1 MEIEKLDI
9 EDLLLIKPTIFEDER
24 GYFFESFNR
33 ETFKKATGM
42 DLDFVQD
49 NESASESNVIR
60 GLHLQL
66 PPYQQGKL
74 VRVTRGSV
82 FDVAVDVRRNS
93 ETYGHY
99 VGVEL
104 NAENKYQLYI
114 PPGFAHGFCVL
125 APETIFSYK
134 CTGYYHRESERAIRW
149 NDPDIDIDWGV
160 KNPIISEK
168 DQNQSIYL
176 KDFTEAF

>member
-1 MEIEKLDI
+1 MQIEKFDI
-9 EDLLLIKPTIFEDER
+9 EDLLLVKPTVFEDER

-33 ETFKKATGM
+33 RNFQKATGM

-49 NESASESNVIR
+49 NESASEYNVIR

-74 VRVTRGSV
+74 VRVARGSV

-99 VGVEL
+99 QRV
-104 NAENKYQLYI
+104 N
-114 PPGFAHGFCVL
+114 
-125 APETIFSYK
+125 
-134 CTGYYHRESERAIRW
+134 
-149 NDPDIDIDWGV
+149 
-160 KNPIISEK
+160 
-168 DQNQSIYL
+168 
-176 KDFTEAF
+176 